1 MGQRMQTRKRKG
13 RSLTASQVLMNP
25 AATPRPW
32 WKRFG
37 VSTAE
42 PLLLRES
49 NGENIHGWPLRAS
62 EYLTLSPAHRQKLVE
77 QERQK
82 PTLNKL
88 YTRLRARQRFAIWET
103 EDLDTCFRL
112 LDEAELEYMRPQ
124 ISHYQRLR
132 QLNAP
137 NLQRTN
143 KTDRWHDQARQ
154 RADEALKKPGIH
166 RNSSRQLSMKLCGV
180 DDWDA
185 EAKFIFN
192 FTKGKKTHKAKVSAD
207 RLSRFLSREY
217 SFPHSK

>member
-1 MGQRMQTRKRKG
+1 M
-13 RSLTASQVLMNP
+13 
-25 AATPRPW
+25 
-32 WKRFG
+32 FG

-62 EYLTLSPAHRQKLVE
+62 EYLTLSPAQVQKLVE

-88 YTRLRARQRFAIWET
+88 YTRLQARQRFAIWEA
-103 EDLDTCFRL
+103 EDLDTCCRL
-112 LDEAELEYMRPQ
+112 LDQAELECQRPQ
-124 ISHYQRLR
+124 IDHYQRLR

-143 KTDRWHDQARQ
+143 KRDQWHKQACQ

-166 RNSSRQLSMKLCGV
+166 RNSARQLSMKLCGA
-180 DDWDA
+180 DDWDP

-192 FTKGKKTHKAKVSAD
+192 FTKGKKTQKSHVSAD
-207 RLSRFLSREY
+207 RLSRFLRREY